1 MNWIEQA
8 LLMGDLKH
16 LMARIL
22 LLFGIVLVAVLV
34 DLVRGVQRARSLG
47 IARRSKG
54 YRATIRKVNEYF
66 SFLTLFALVDVVVL
80 LSGVLHTLGLNGAPI
95 FPIATA
101 CACFYP
107 IFVEIRSVREKMSAS
122 RQRDITDSLKGL
134 AKILQGATSADKTR
148 AIEALCAML
157 QDDQDQASLSTPK
170 RGQGDPY

>member
-1 MNWIEQA
+1 MNWIEHA
-8 LLMGDLKH
+8 LLVGDLKQ
-16 LMARIL
+16 LLGRIL
-22 LLFGIVLVAVLV
+22 VLFGVVLVAVLV

-80 LSGVLHTLGLNGAPI
+80 LSGVLHTLGLKGAPI

-107 IFVEIRSVREKMSAS
+107 LLVEIKSVREKMSAS
-122 RQRDITDSLKGL
+122 RQRDLTDSLKGL
-134 AKILQGATSADKTR
+134 AMLLKGATSNDKTR

-157 QDDQDQASLSTPK
+157 EDDPEDKEKEPQAP
-170 RGQGDPY
+170 RQ